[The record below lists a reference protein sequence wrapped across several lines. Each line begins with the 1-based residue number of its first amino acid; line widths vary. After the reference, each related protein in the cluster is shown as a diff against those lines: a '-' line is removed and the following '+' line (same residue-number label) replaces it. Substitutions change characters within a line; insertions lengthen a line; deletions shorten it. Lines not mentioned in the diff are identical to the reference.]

1 MPKGEPKFSLKPGSE
16 IVLVVCEDDR
26 IEMENETYLN
36 IRVEVIPKSKPL
48 RRGIIGKSGVLFI
61 LAANLCG
68 DQQQELIKRAV
79 RRCYAIFIAH
89 THDEFYEVFQANL
102 MHALRNTNQLVI
114 NFNPEKK
121 NIRLQHG
128 FVQFAPSD
136 LTGQGRANAYGNRNG
151 RPDSERSLGYLMEE
165 LVALDDYDLPS
176 LLIVEKYRKRI
187 NESFDLGNDVTMAA
201 AWRARRGIVLPVR
214 RNLAMYELVL
224 FLMRQKGIAARDQ
237 HEVAEI
243 LYDEVHRFYPK
254 RKNKTSFLSS
264 LATCVGYVYLHNSDL
279 RMKIAA

>member
-16 IVLVVCEDDR
+16 IVLVVCEDDK
-26 IEMENETYLN
+26 IEMQNETNLN
-36 IRVEVIPKSKPL
+36 IRVEVVPKLKPL
-48 RRGIIGKSGVLFI
+48 RRGIIGRSGVLFI

-68 DQQQELIKRAV
+68 DQQQELISRAI

-89 THDEFYEVFQANL
+89 THDEFYEVFQVNL
-102 MHALRNTNQLVI
+102 MHALRKTNQLTF

-121 NIRLQHG
+121 KISLSHG
-128 FVQFAPSD
+128 FMQFAPSD

-151 RPDSERSLGYLMEE
+151 RPDDERSLGFLMEE
-165 LVALDDYDLPS
+165 LVALEDYHLPS

-187 NESFDLGNDVTMAA
+187 NESFDLGTDVTMAA
-201 AWRARRGIVLPVR
+201 AWRARRGVILPVK

-224 FLMRQKGIAARDQ
+224 FLMKQKGIVAQDQ
-237 HEVAEI
+237 NKVAET

-254 RKNKTSFLSS
+254 RKNKSSFLSS
-264 LATCVGYVYLHNSDL
+264 LATCVGRVYQHNSDL
-279 RMKIAA
+279 RMKLAA